1 MRALQ
6 ILTVS
11 GLVFLPT
18 FEAARA
24 QTGVI
29 AGQRSSERHPAVA
42 DALRIL
48 DAWIDFKLYKD
59 GQPGLAIGIVHK
71 GSLLWAKGYGYADI
85 ERHIPV
91 TTSTVFRIGSIS
103 KVFTALAVLQLRE
116 QGKLGLDD
124 PVQDYLPWFTV
135 QQTDPDSPPISVRH
149 LLTHTSGL
157 PENAPGVSY
166 TTHTG
171 PARAELIKNLPDVAT
186 LYAAG
191 SRRSYSNLGFGILG
205 ELVEAISGRPFTEYV
220 ERHILDPL
228 GMSSTD
234 LEPDPSMPGLATGYS
249 TRTPGQVRR
258 PVPFAE
264 NFNTP
269 AGDGA
274 ASLQD
279 MVSFVSLLMTESAES
294 RGRVLSL
301 ATLRDMRRPHWVNDD
316 WNGGAGLGLGGIRRR
331 DGRTLVRSGGDSPG
345 FFAGFEMDVAQQLG
359 VIVLANA
366 YDSDVARYMD
376 QAFLMVGRALRQE
389 PMTTVTAS
397 AVAESWRMYEGIY
410 ETASASW
417 GPYHVMM
424 LSDGLA
430 GLDVSGDDPWESRS
444 RLEPT
449 RAPHVFAIIRP
460 NGIKPGLL
468 TFQLDAS
475 GKVVGLSAFWEELRR
490 TR

>member
-1 MRALQ
+1 
-6 ILTVS
+6 
-11 GLVFLPT
+11 
-18 FEAARA
+18 
-24 QTGVI
+24 
-29 AGQRSSERHPAVA
+29 
-42 DALRIL
+42 
-48 DAWIDFKLYKD
+48 
-59 GQPGLAIGIVHK
+59 
-71 GSLLWAKGYGYADI
+71 
-85 ERHIPV
+85 V

-103 KVFTALAVLQLRE
+103 KVFTALAVMQLRDN
-116 QGKLGLDD
+116 GKLDLDD

-157 PENAPGVSY
+157 PGNAPGVSY

-171 PARAELIKNLPDVAT
+171 PSRAELIKNLPDVAT

-191 SRRSYSNLGFGILG
+191 SRSSYSNFGFAILG

-220 ERHILDPL
+220 EQHILDPL

-234 LEPDPSMPGLATGYS
+234 LEPDPSMPGLATGYFS
-249 TRTPGQVRR
+249 RIPGQVRR
-258 PVPFAE
+258 PVPFAK

-269 AGDGA
+269 SGDGA

-279 MVSFVSLLMTESAES
+279 MVSFVSFLMTESAES

-301 ATLRDMRRPHWVNDD
+301 AALRDMRRPHWVNDD
-316 WNGGAGLGLGGIRRR
+316 WNGGRGLALGIRRR
-331 DGRTLVRSGGDSPG
+331 DGRTLVRASGDSPG
-345 FFAGFEMDVAQQLG
+345 FLVAFEMDVAQQLG

-366 YDSDVARYMD
+366 YDGDVERYVE
-376 QAFLMVGRALRQE
+376 QAFLMVGRALRQQ

-397 AVAESWRMYEGIY
+397 AVPESWRMYEGIY
-410 ETASASW
+410 ESAGPWW
-417 GPYHVMM
+417 GPYHVMI

-430 GLDVSGDDPWESRS
+430 GLDVSEDDPWATRS

-449 RAPHVFAIIRP
+449 RAPHVFAVIRP
-460 NGIKPGLL
+460 DGIKHGLS
-468 TFQLDAS
+468 TFRLDAS
-475 GKVVGLSAFWEELRR
+475 GKVVGLTGLEEELRR

>member
-6 ILTVS
+6 ILAVS

-18 FEAARA
+18 CEAARA

-42 DALRIL
+42 DALRVL
-48 DAWIDFKLYKD
+48 DAWLDFKLYKD
-59 GQPGLAIGIVHK
+59 EQPGLAIGIVHR
-71 GSLLWAKGYGYADI
+71 GSLLWAKGYGYAVV

-103 KVFTALAVLQLRE
+103 KVFTALAVMQLRD
-116 QGKLGLDD
+116 QGKLHLDD

-157 PENAPGVSY
+157 PESAPGVSY

-191 SRRSYSNLGFGILG
+191 SRQSYSNFGFGILG
-205 ELVEAISGRPFTEYV
+205 ELVQAISGRPFTEYV
-220 ERHILDPL
+220 ERNILDPL

-234 LEPDPSMPGLATGYS
+234 LEPDPSMPDLATGYS
-249 TRTPGQVRR
+249 SRIPGQVRR
-258 PVPFAE
+258 PVPFAK

-279 MVSFVSLLMTESAES
+279 MVSFVSLLMTDRSER

-301 ATLRDMRRPHWVNDD
+301 ATLREMRRPQWVNDD
-316 WNGGAGLGLGGIRRR
+316 WNGGRGFALGIRRR
-331 DGRTLVRSGGDSPG
+331 DGRTLVRAAGDTPG
-345 FFAGFEMDVAQQLG
+345 FFAAFEMDVAQQLG

-366 YDSDVARYMD
+366 YDSDVERYVD
-376 QAFLMVGRALRQE
+376 QAFLMVGRALRQQ

-397 AVAESWRMYEGIY
+397 AVDESWRMYEGIY
-410 ETASASW
+410 ESAGPWW

-430 GLDVSGDDPWESRS
+430 GLDVSEDDPWATRS
-444 RLEPT
+444 RFEPT
-449 RAPHVFAIIRP
+449 GAPHEFANIRP
-460 NGIKPGLL
+460 NGIKPGLM

-475 GKVVGLSAFWEELRR
+475 GKVVGLKHLVEELRR